1 MLAECNNTESKNYHI
16 YMNDLKLF
24 LEKLN
29 IKRFNFF
36 PFLPIPSYSLWD
48 NKAFELVNFT
58 RINVTQL
65 KNQWKINN
73 G

>member
-1 MLAECNNTESKNYHI
+1 
-16 YMNDLKLF
+16 MNDLKLF

-36 PFLPIPSYSLWD
+36 PLLRIPSYLVWD
-48 NKAFELVNFT
+48 NKTFELVNFT
-58 RINVTQL
+58 RINVPQL
-65 KNQWKINN
+65 KNQWKVNN

>member
-1 MLAECNNTESKNYHI
+1 MLAECNNAESKNYHI

-29 IKRFNFF
+29 IKRFNSF
-36 PFLPIPSYSLWD
+36 PFLRIPSYLTWD
-48 NKAFELVNFT
+48 NKTFELVNFT

>member
-1 MLAECNNTESKNYHI
+1 
-16 YMNDLKLF
+16 MNDLKLF

-29 IKRFNFF
+29 IKRFDFF
-36 PFLPIPSYSLWD
+36 PFLPIPSYSVWD